1 MTQSRNLKN
10 FILLILGGL
19 VAGFS
24 NGLLG
29 AGGGVIAVFVLSY
42 ACADILEDRRDVFSN
57 AIAVMLPI
65 SVVSSVLYAISGK
78 ATAQGFSLFIIPAV
92 LGGIFGGFLLRK
104 TNPYLL
110 KKIFAVIV
118 IISGAMMIF
127 RG

>member
-1 MTQSRNLKN
+1 MTQSRSLKD

-19 VAGFS
+19 AAGFS

-29 AGGGVIAVFVLSY
+29 AGGGVITVFVLSY

-65 SVVSSVLYAISGK
+65 SVVSAVFYATSGK
-78 ATAQGFSLFIIPAV
+78 TVLQGFSLFIIPAV

-110 KKIFAVIV
+110 KKIFAAIV
-118 IISGAMMIF
+118 IISGVMMIF
-127 RG
+127 KG